1 MSPADTP
8 LLLGIMSG
16 TSGDGI
22 DVAIVRFDRHAD
34 NKPELI
40 RFSELPM
47 PAQLREPILR
57 LASPGEDANEIDSMG
72 LLDRKLGEA
81 YAEAALTAIKL
92 AGLEPAD
99 IAAIGCHGQTIRH
112 RPEGEY
118 PFTLQI
124 GCAATLAERTGIT
137 IVSDFRSRDMAA
149 GGEGAPLVP
158 FAHQSLFGITDGNV
172 VVLNI
177 GGIANITWLGADG
190 SVTGFDTGPGNMV
203 MDGVMLAITA
213 GRNHYDQNGEL
224 AAGGIVCT
232 PLLNKLMAHPYI
244 SRKPPKSTGR
254 EAFGDEIVQRILTW
268 PEITDADKMATACR
282 FTVESIAKSRGF
294 LPGKPQ
300 RWLICGGGARNHHLM
315 QQLTQVLAPAE
326 VLPSDAAGMP
336 SQAVEAAS
344 FAMLARATLTGEHNT
359 LSAVTGASHDVCG
372 GEITPGDNWT
382 TLLQE
387 LPHWI
392 R

>member
-22 DVAIVRFDRHAD
+22 DVAIVRFDRQPG
-34 NKPELI
+34 NKPELLQ
-40 RFSELPM
+40 FSELPM
-47 PAQLREPILR
+47 PAQLRKSILR
-57 LASPGEDANEIDSMG
+57 LASPGDDADAIDSMG
-72 LLDRKLGEA
+72 RLDRHLGKA

-92 AGLEPAD
+92 AGLKPAD

-158 FAHQSLFGITDGNV
+158 FAHQSLFGTTDDNV
-172 VVLNI
+172 AVLNI

-213 GRNHYDQNGEL
+213 GRNNYDQNGEL
-224 AAGGIVCT
+224 AARGCVCL
-232 PLLNKLMAHPYI
+232 PLLHDLMAHPYLH
-244 SRKPPKSTGR
+244 RTPPKSTGR
-254 EAFGDEIVQRILTW
+254 EAFGEEIVQHILTW
-268 PEITDADKMATACR
+268 PEITDADRMATACR
-282 FTVESIAKSRGF
+282 FTVDSIAKSRRF
-294 LPGKPQ
+294 LPATPQ
-300 RWLICGGGARNHHLM
+300 RWLICGGGARNRHLM
-315 QQLTQVLAPAE
+315 QQLTQALAPAE
-326 VLPSDAAGMP
+326 VLPSDAAGIP

-359 LSAVTGASHDVCG
+359 RSAVTGASHDVCG
-372 GEITPGDNWT
+372 GEITPGHNWKA
-382 TLLQE
+382 LLQE
-387 LPHWI
+387 LPLWI